1 MLRKLLLCLT
11 IAAVTGTS
19 MEAWAARR
27 RGPAP
32 DGYMLTQPCF
42 ACHGPAGASVAGPM
56 PVIGG
61 QHEAYLLSVMTA
73 FRSGDRPS
81 SIMGRLMKGYSDEQL
96 QAMARYLAGLPYRP
110 PGQTPDPDKV
120 ALGKEAYRKACTR
133 CHLDGGRDAAEGD
146 YPKLA
151 GQWLPYLQH
160 TMGEI
165 LGGQRKVDERFS
177 AALGKLSREEIDA
190 VLHFFAAQR

>member
-1 MLRKLLLCLT
+1 MLRKLLFCMT
-11 IAAVTGTS
+11 IVATVGTS
-19 MEAWAARR
+19 MESWAARR
-27 RGPAP
+27 RGPAQ

-42 ACHGPAGASVAGPM
+42 ACHGPAGASVTGPM

-61 QHEAYLLSVMTA
+61 QHEAYLTSVMLS
-73 FRSGDRPS
+73 FRNGGRPS
-81 SIMGRLMKGYSDEQL
+81 SIMGRLMKGYSEEQI
-96 QAMARYLAGLPYRP
+96 QAMAKYLSTLPYRP
-110 PGQTPDPDKV
+110 PAQAIDADKV
-120 ALGKEAYRKACTR
+120 GVGKEAYRKACSR

-151 GQWLPYLQH
+151 GQHLSYLQH
-160 TMGEI
+160 TMSEI
-165 LGGQRKVDERFS
+165 LSGERKVDERFG